1 MKSGTTDKEIIFSD
15 EFTIEATVNNQNDRV
30 YAKSSAVVDE
40 SMRTVYRRKKS
51 LSIIKWAAVSKSW
64 KSPLIFMEQRVKIN
78 TDLYLKILWFQLL
91 ER

>member
-40 SMRTVYRRKKS
+40 SMRTVFRRKKS

-64 KSPLIFMEQRVKIN
+64 KSPLI
-78 TDLYLKILWFQLL
+78 LWNRGLRSTQTST
-91 ER
+91 